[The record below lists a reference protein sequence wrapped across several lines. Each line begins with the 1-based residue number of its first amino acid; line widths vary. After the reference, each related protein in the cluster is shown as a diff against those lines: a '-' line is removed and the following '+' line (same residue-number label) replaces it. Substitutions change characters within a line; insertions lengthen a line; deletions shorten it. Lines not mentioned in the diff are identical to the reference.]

1 MRGSTDNV
9 ILTSM
14 SSTLPDSQ
22 ATGLPGIISVDDH
35 VVEPPHVWQDRLP
48 ARMRDQGPR
57 IEQAKWG
64 EFSLA
69 AGASYKQEIV
79 EDGRPGDYWVYEDR
93 LVYVH
98 KRHVAILLDATPGGD
113 AGLRPLEDVH
123 RRPHVRRDAARLLR
137 AEGPRRRPRTGRRR
151 RAHRLPTFPR
161 FCGQTFME
169 GKGTRS
175 SVWRASGPT
184 TTG

>member
-1 MRGSTDNV
+1 
-9 ILTSM
+9 M

-35 VVEPPHVWQDRLP
+35 VVEPPRCGRTGCRP
-48 ARMRDQGPR
+48 ACATRVLGSSRPSGGSSRWPRVRPTSRRSWRTGGPATTGSTR
-57 IEQAKWG
+57 T
-64 EFSLA
+64 
-69 AGASYKQEIV
+69 V
-79 EDGRPGDYWVYEDR
+79 

-98 KRHVAILLDATPGGD
+98 KRHVAIRWTPRRAATC
-113 AGLRPLEDVH
+113 GLRPLEDVH

-151 RAHRLPTFPR
+151 RDPSPSPFPR